1 MVIADVS
8 RYHLP
13 THIKKHV
20 DYITPGLRLLS
31 GSKRAQR
38 EGLTR
43 RGFKTG
49 AAQNFSSPLI
59 KGPAAS
65 GLADAAAAGCDSQV
79 IPSCIASKLDQS
91 FSSRFFT
98 Y

>member
-1 MVIADVS
+1 MTDIF

-31 GSKRAQR
+31 GGKRAQR

-49 AAQNFSSPLI
+49 ATQGFSPPQI
-59 KGPAAS
+59 KGPVTS
-65 GLADAAAAGCDSQV
+65 SLADAAAAGCDSQV
-79 IPSCIASKLDQS
+79 IPSCIASMLYQIPL
-91 FSSRFFT
+91 FILLC
-98 Y
+98 